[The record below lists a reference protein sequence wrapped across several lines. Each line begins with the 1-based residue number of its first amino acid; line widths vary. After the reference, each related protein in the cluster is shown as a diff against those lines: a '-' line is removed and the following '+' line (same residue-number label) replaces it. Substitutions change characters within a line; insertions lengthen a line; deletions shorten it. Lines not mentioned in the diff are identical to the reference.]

1 MYIRVQKMTI
11 FLFFTI
17 ALVGLSGIIAQI
29 YILRELLVSFYG
41 NELTLGIILGNWI
54 LAEGLGVFLIGRTI
68 GKFRNPK
75 AVFIILNLLF
85 SLFLPAS
92 IYLSR
97 TFKFYFGLPFG
108 ESIGLAIVF
117 WASLLVIFPLAFI
130 HGGLF
135 GLSPGI
141 ISIYTRRD
149 LSVILGRVYAW
160 ETIGTVI
167 GGIILTYLLI
177 PHLNS
182 FQAVFLVS
190 IINIFICI
198 VLVRSLSNTKLRYLL
213 VFILL
218 ICSSLFFFISP
229 SYLQNNSLKKQWNV
243 GKVLDYRNS
252 VYGNIVALERQGQK
266 TFFYN
271 GIPII
276 TTPFADIAFCE
287 EFANLPL
294 LFNKSPK
301 DILVIGA
308 GAGGVI
314 NEILKHGVRKIDY
327 VELDPILIDMLNK
340 YPSDLTK
347 KELGDLRVKV
357 INQDSR
363 FFLRNNKDKY
373 DVILIGL
380 SKPMDLSINR
390 NFSYE
395 FFELSR
401 KHLNSGGILGFS
413 LPGSLTYL
421 SRELRDLNYSIFNAA
436 NKSYSYVRIIPGDY
450 NLYLASDSADIF
462 KVDSKAVSDKLKQQ
476 NIFTNLLLPRYL
488 DYRFDP
494 VWVKWFK
501 DSSVGATSKINRDF
515 APIAVF
521 EMLIF
526 WNKQFSSWGSSILG
540 LFGDLTIGHLLLLS
554 ILIFIILFYLFKARG
569 DGCLRSAV
577 VYSIATTGFSS
588 MLISLVLI
596 FGFQINYGYLYH
608 ALGLLISVFM
618 SGIAAG
624 SLLITT
630 RLKKIKD
637 GFKPFWG
644 LEAAIILFS
653 LFLAW
658 FMAQEIIRD
667 SRYNYWIYLSLF
679 LLSGLLCGMEF
690 PIAAKLYLKS
700 DDNDDNIGKATGALY
715 LSDLAGSWLAGILTG
730 VIFLPILGLFNTCI
744 VVVILKLSSLVLL
757 ISFKKIS
764 LTNKLN

>member
-1 MYIRVQKMTI
+1 MHI

-17 ALVGLSGIIAQI
+17 ALVGLSGIIAQVFI
-29 YILRELLVSFYG
+29 VRELLVSFYG

-54 LAEGLGVFLIGRTI
+54 LAEGLGVFFTGRLNAKSGNSRT
-68 GKFRNPK
+68 
-75 AVFIILNLLF
+75 VFIILSLLF

-97 TFKFYFGLPFG
+97 TFKPFFGLPFG
-108 ESIGLAIVF
+108 ESVGIPLVF
-117 WASLLVIFPLAFI
+117 YATLLVTFPLAFI

-135 GLSPGI
+135 GLSPGVV
-141 ISIYTRRD
+141 SLYSKRD

-177 PHLNS
+177 PFLNS

-190 IINIFICI
+190 IINIFACI
-198 VLVRSLSNTKLRYLL
+198 ALAFSLSNARSRYSL

-218 ICSSLFFFISP
+218 ICSSLFFLIKP
-229 SYLQNNSLKKQWNV
+229 EYLQDNSLKKQWSI

-252 VYGNIVALERQGQK
+252 VYGNIVALDRQEQK

-271 GIPII
+271 GIPVI
-276 TTPFADIAFCE
+276 TTPFADIAFSE
-287 EFANLPL
+287 EFANMPL
-294 LFNKSPK
+294 LFHKSPK
-301 DILVIGA
+301 DILVIGG

-327 VELDPILIDMLNK
+327 VELDPILIEMLNK

-347 KELGDLRVKV
+347 KELGDIRVKV

-363 FFLRNNKDKY
+363 FFLKNNKFKY
-373 DVILIGL
+373 DVILVGL
-380 SKPMDLSINR
+380 SKPLDLSVNR

-401 KHLNSGGILGFS
+401 KHLNPGGITVFS

-421 SRELRDLNYSIFNAA
+421 SRELRDLNYSVLNAA
-436 NKSYSYVRIIPGDY
+436 NKSYPYVRIIPGDY
-450 NLYLASDSADIF
+450 NLYLASDSADIL
-462 KVDSKAVSDKLKQQ
+462 KVDSKVVSDKLKQQ

-488 DYRFDP
+488 DYRLD
-494 VWVKWFK
+494 VRWIKWFK
-501 DSSVGATSKINRDF
+501 DSSVGATSKINRDY

-521 EMLIF
+521 EMLVF
-526 WNKQFSSWGSSILG
+526 WNKQFSSRWVNILEFFKG
-540 LFGDLTIGHLLLLS
+540 LRIEYLFLLG
-554 ILIFIILFYLFKARG
+554 ILISIILFYLFKARG
-569 DGCLRSAV
+569 KSCLRSVV

-588 MLISLVLI
+588 MLINLVLV
-596 FGFQINYGYLYH
+596 FSFQINYGYLYH
-608 ALGLLISVFM
+608 ALGLLISMFM
-618 SGIAAG
+618 AGIAAG
-624 SLLITT
+624 SMLITA

-637 GFKPFWG
+637 SFKPFWR

-653 LFLAW
+653 LFLAY
-658 FMAQEIIRD
+658 FLAQEIIQD
-667 SRYNYWIYLSLF
+667 TRYNYLIFLSLF

-690 PIAAKLYLKS
+690 PIAAKLYLKG
-700 DDNDDNIGKATGALY
+700 DDIGRATGALY

-730 VIFLPILGLFNTCI
+730 VIFLPILGLFNTCM
-744 VVVILKLSSLVLL
+744 VVVILKLSSLVLFV
-757 ISFKKIS
+757 SFKRIS

>member
-1 MYIRVQKMTI
+1 MTI

-17 ALVGLSGIIAQI
+17 GLVGLSGIIAQVF
-29 YILRELLVSFYG
+29 ILRELLVSFYG
-41 NELTLGIILGNWI
+41 NELILGIILGNWL
-54 LAEGLGVFLIGRTI
+54 LAEGLGVFLIGRI
-68 GKFRNPK
+68 VYKFRNPQ

-108 ESIGLAIVF
+108 ETISLAIVF
-117 WASLLVIFPLAFI
+117 WSSLLVIFPLAFI

-135 GLSPGI
+135 GLSPKI
-141 ISIYTRRD
+141 ISAYTKRD
-149 LSVILGRVYAW
+149 SSVILGKVYAW
-160 ETIGTVI
+160 ETIGTVS

-177 PHLNS
+177 PYLNS
-182 FQAVFLVS
+182 FQAVLLVS
-190 IINIFICI
+190 IINIFVCI
-198 VLVRSLSNTKLRYLL
+198 VLVRSLSNTRLRYLL

-218 ICSSLFFFISP
+218 IGASLFFFISP
-229 SYLQNNSLKKQWNV
+229 SYLQNNSLKKQWSI

-252 VYGNIVALERQGQK
+252 VYGNIVVLERQGQI

-276 TTPFADIAFCE
+276 TTPFADIAFSE

-301 DILVIGA
+301 DILVIGG

-327 VELDPILIDMLNK
+327 VELDPVLIDMLNK
-340 YPSDLTK
+340 YPSDLTR
-347 KELGDLRVKV
+347 KELGDSRVEV
-357 INQDSR
+357 INQDSS
-363 FFLRNNKDKY
+363 FFLKNSKNKY
-373 DVILIGL
+373 DVILIGFSQPL
-380 SKPMDLSINR
+380 DLSINR
-390 NFSYE
+390 HLSYE
-395 FFELSR
+395 FFKLCR

-421 SRELRDLNYSIFNAA
+421 SRELRDLNYSILNAA

-450 NLYLASDSADIF
+450 NIYLASDSADIL
-462 KVDSKAVSDKLKQQ
+462 KVDSQVISNKLSQQ

-488 DYRFDP
+488 DYRLDP

-501 DSSVGATSKINRDF
+501 DSSVGATFRINRDL

-526 WNKQFSSWGSSILG
+526 WNKQFSSRGAYVLG
-540 LFGDLTIGHLLLLS
+540 LFDGLRIEHLLLLI
-554 ILIFIILFYLFKARG
+554 ILISIILFYLLKARG
-569 DGCLRSAV
+569 DGCLKSAV

-596 FGFQINYGYLYH
+596 FSFQINYGFVYH

-618 SGIAAG
+618 AGIAAG
-624 SLLITT
+624 SLLITAG
-630 RLKKIKD
+630 LKKIKD
-637 GFKPFWG
+637 SFKPFWG

-690 PIAAKLYLKS
+690 PLAAKLYLKG
-700 DDNDDNIGKATGALY
+700 DGNIGKATGALY
-715 LSDLAGSWLAGILTG
+715 FADLAGSWLAGILTG
-730 VIFLPILGLFNTCI
+730 VIFLPILGLFNTCMI
-744 VVVILKLSSLVLL
+744 VVILKLSSLVLL